1 MYNFILLTIIIHKI
15 IFGLDLNG
23 VTNLKDWKLIQEK
36 PVKIEWKEYKGFP
49 ISRSEIILNH
59 SIEKVS
65 DAIQNLDQYPIIF
78 ERVEKAIRLDHNI
91 VQIIL
96 DMPFPFSGRDYVIQ
110 YVINQFKNKW
120 IFSYTS
126 VSHPNE
132 ISDHD
137 YVRLPNAAGI
147 WILNTTETNKTKIIY
162 AWNGEL
168 LGNFP
173 DFGLKEAW
181 ITQGTEVLLW
191 LNNALNEDS

>member
-1 MYNFILLTIIIHKI
+1 MYNFILLTILSHKI

-23 VTNLKDWKLIQEK
+23 IASLKDWELLQDK
-36 PVKIEWKEYKGFP
+36 PVKIEYKKYKGFP
-49 ISRSEIILNH
+49 ISRSEVILNH
-59 SIEKVS
+59 PIEKVS
-65 DAIQNLDQYPIIF
+65 NAIQNLDSYPIIF
-78 ERVEKAIRLDHNI
+78 ERVERAIKLDNNI

-96 DMPFPFSGRDYVIQ
+96 DMPFPFSARDYVVQ
-110 YVINQFKNKW
+110 YDINQLKNQW
-120 IFSYTS
+120 IFSYFS
-126 VSHPNE
+126 VKHPNE
-132 ISDHD
+132 ISNQD

-147 WILNTTETNKTKIIY
+147 WILNTTNKNKTKIIY

-191 LNNALNEDS
+191 LDKALKEEI

>member
-1 MYNFILLTIIIHKI
+1 MKNFILYSILNHIM

-23 VTNLKDWKLIQEK
+23 IQNLTNWKLLQEK
-36 PVKIEWKEYKGFP
+36 PVKIEWKEYKNFP

-65 DAIQNLDQYPIIF
+65 NAIQNIDNYPIIF
-78 ERVEKAIRLDHNI
+78 DRVTKAIRLENDI
-91 VQIIL
+91 VQIVL

-110 YVINQFKNKW
+110 YEIKQSKNQW
-120 IFSYTS
+120 IFSYS
-126 VSHPNE
+126 SIIHPNQ
-132 ISDHD
+132 ILDNN
-137 YVRLPNAAGI
+137 YVRLPNASGI
-147 WILNTTETNKTKIIY
+147 WILNATSKNKTKIIY

-173 DFGLKEAW
+173 NFGLEEAW

-191 LNNALNEDS
+191 LDKALKKES

>member
-1 MYNFILLTIIIHKI
+1 MYNFILLTILSHKI

-23 VTNLKDWKLIQEK
+23 ITSLKDWELLQDK
-36 PVKIEWKEYKGFP
+36 PVKVEYKEYEGFP

-65 DAIQNLDQYPIIF
+65 NAIQDLDRYPMIF
-78 ERVEKAIRLDHNI
+78 DRVERTIKLDNNI

-110 YVINQFKNKW
+110 YDINQLKNQW
-120 IFSYTS
+120 TFSYFS
-126 VSHPNE
+126 VNHPNE
-132 ISDHD
+132 ISNQD

-147 WILNTTETNKTKIIY
+147 WILNTTNKNKTKIIY

-191 LNNALNEDS
+191 LDKALKEEI

>member
-1 MYNFILLTIIIHKI
+1 MYNFILSTLLSQMI

-23 VTNLKDWKLIQEK
+23 IQNLKNWELLQEE
-36 PVKIEWKEYKGFP
+36 PVKIKWKEYNGFP
-49 ISRSEIILNH
+49 ISCSEIILNH
-59 SIEKVS
+59 SIEHVS
-65 DAIQNLDQYPIIF
+65 NTIQNLDQYPIIF
-78 ERVEKAIRLDHNI
+78 DRVKQAIRLDNDV

-110 YVINQFKNKW
+110 YNIKQSDNKW
-120 IFSYTS
+120 VFSFS
-126 VSHPNE
+126 SIDHPNE
-132 ISDHD
+132 ILNQD

-147 WILNTTETNKTKIIY
+147 WILNATNKNKTKILY

-191 LNNALNEDS
+191 LDKALKKDS

>member
-1 MYNFILLTIIIHKI
+1 MYNFILLSILSHKI

-23 VTNLKDWKLIQEK
+23 ITNLKDWKLLQNK
-36 PVKIEWKEYKGFP
+36 PVKIEWIEYKGFP

-65 DAIQNLDQYPIIF
+65 NTIQDLDHYPIIF
-78 ERVEKAIRLDHNI
+78 ERVEKAIRLDNNI

-110 YVINQFKNKW
+110 YDINQLKDQW
-120 IFSYTS
+120 IFTYSS
-126 VSHPNE
+126 VKHPNE
-132 ISDHD
+132 ISNQN

-147 WILNTTETNKTKIIY
+147 WILNTTNTNMTKVTY

-181 ITQGTEVLLW
+181 IKQGTEVLLW
-191 LNNALNEDS
+191 LNKALNKKS

>member
-1 MYNFILLTIIIHKI
+1 MYNFILLTILSHKI

-23 VTNLKDWKLIQEK
+23 IASLKDWELLQDK
-36 PVKIEWKEYKGFP
+36 PVKIEYKEYKGFP

-65 DAIQNLDQYPIIF
+65 NAIQDLDRYPIIF
-78 ERVEKAIRLDHNI
+78 ERVRRTIKLDNNI

-110 YVINQFKNKW
+110 YDINQLKNQW
-120 IFSYTS
+120 TFSYFS

-132 ISDHD
+132 ISNQD

-147 WILNTTETNKTKIIY
+147 WILNTANKNKTKIIY

-191 LNNALNEDS
+191 LDKALNEES